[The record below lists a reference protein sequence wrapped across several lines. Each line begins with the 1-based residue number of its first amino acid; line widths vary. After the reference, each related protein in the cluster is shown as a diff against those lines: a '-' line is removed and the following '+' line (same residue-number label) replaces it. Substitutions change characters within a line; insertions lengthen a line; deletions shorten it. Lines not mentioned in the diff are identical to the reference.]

1 MDFPE
6 ELRYTREHEWALVE
20 GNTVTVGITDYA
32 QDSLGDIVYLE
43 LPEEGTEVESHEPF
57 GVIESVKAVSDL
69 YAPVTGRVI
78 EVNKDLVDQPE
89 IINEDPYGEGW
100 MIKIEMDDP
109 SELDELLTA
118 EEYRRFIEEE
128 KV

>member
-1 MDFPE
+1 MEFPE

>member
-1 MDFPE
+1 MEIPE
-6 ELRYTREHEWALVE
+6 ELKYTKEHEWALVE
-20 GNTVTVGITDYA
+20 GNIVTVGITDYA

-43 LPEEGTEVESHEPF
+43 LPEEGAEVESHEPF

-78 EVNKDLVDQPE
+78 EVNKDLLDQPE
-89 IINEDPYGEGW
+89 VINEDPYGEGW

-118 EEYRRFIEEE
+118 EEYRQFIEEE